1 MMGAEHVFHRS
12 TGARPPLAVR
22 GEGIHLIDD
31 LGRRYIDACGG
42 AAVSCLGH
50 GHPKIIAAMS
60 EQAARF
66 EYIHTGFFTS
76 DAAEQLA
83 AMIAEMSPGSL
94 DRVWFTSSG
103 SEAIEAALKLARQFH
118 LERGETKRKHII
130 ARRLSYHGNT
140 LGALAAGGSAW
151 RRAPYE
157 PLLIDV
163 ALVDPCFEY
172 RFAEPGESPEAYGVR
187 AADELEREILRLG
200 PESVIGFVAET
211 VVGATAGAVPPVPG
225 YLRKVREICD
235 RHGILLILD
244 EVMCGS
250 GRTGTFL
257 SCEHDGVVPDI
268 VTLGKGLGAG
278 YQPIGAVVCT
288 SEVYDAVARGSAA
301 LKHGQTYN
309 AHPVGCAAALAVQ
322 RVVRD
327 EALLDRVNSAAAR
340 LTSLLT
346 ERFGNHPNVGDIRG
360 RGLLQA
366 IELVADRST
375 KAPFDP
381 ALALHQH
388 AKADAF
394 ERGLLIYPGGGTV
407 DGRSGDHILLA
418 PPYNVTDRELETIVD
433 LLGQT
438 VDAILPS

>member
-1 MMGAEHVFHRS
+1 MGAEHVFHRF
-12 TGARPPLAVR
+12 TGMRPPLAVR
-22 GEGIHLIDD
+22 GEGIYLIDEQ
-31 LGRRYIDACGG
+31 GRRYIDACGG

-50 GHPKIIAAMS
+50 GHPEVVAAIAEHAQRL
-60 EQAARF
+60 EF
-66 EYIHTGFFTS
+66 VHTGFFTTE
-76 DAAEQLA
+76 AAEQLA
-83 AMIAEMSPGSL
+83 AMVAEMSPGTL
-94 DRVWFTSSG
+94 DRVWYTSSG

-118 LERGETKRKHII
+118 LERDEAQRSHVI

-140 LGALAAGGSAW
+140 LGALATGGSQW

-172 RFAEPGESPEAYGVR
+172 RFAQQGESPEAYGAR
-187 AADELEREILRLG
+187 AADALEREILRLG
-200 PESVIGFVAET
+200 PEKVIGFVAET
-211 VVGATAGAVPPVPG
+211 VVGATAGAVPPVPA
-225 YLRKVREICD
+225 YLRKIREICD
-235 RHGILLILD
+235 HYGILLILD

-257 SCEHDGVVPDI
+257 SCEQDAVVPDI

-288 SEVYDAVARGSAA
+288 SEVYEAVARGSGA

-309 AHPVGCAAALAVQ
+309 AHPIGCAAALAVQ
-322 RVVRD
+322 RVIRA
-327 EALLDRVNSAAAR
+327 EGLLGQVERSGER
-340 LTSLLT
+340 LLSLLT
-346 ERFGNHPNVGDIRG
+346 NRFGDHPHVGDIRG
-360 RGLLQA
+360 RGLLLA
-366 IELVADRST
+366 IELVQDRST

-381 ALALHQH
+381 ALALHQR

-394 ERGLLIYPGGGTV
+394 DRGLLIYPGGGTV

-418 PPYNVTDRELETIVD
+418 PPYNVTDDELDMIVD
-433 LLGQT
+433 LLAQT
-438 VDAILPS
+438 IDAVLPS

>member
-1 MMGAEHVFHRS
+1 MGAEHVFHRS
-12 TGARPPLAVR
+12 TLRPPIAVR
-22 GEGIHLIDD
+22 GEGIHLIDEN
-31 LGRRYIDACGG
+31 GRRYIDACGG

-50 GHPKIIAAMS
+50 GHPKVAAAIAR
-60 EQAARF
+60 QASDL
-66 EYIHTGFFTS
+66 EYVHTGFFTS

-83 AMIAEMSPGSL
+83 AMVAGMCPGSL
-94 DRVWFTSSG
+94 DRVWYTSSG
-103 SEAIEAALKLARQFH
+103 SEAIEAALKLARQYH
-118 LERGETKRKHII
+118 LERGDTGRRHII

-172 RFAEPGESPEAYGVR
+172 RFAEAGEDPESYGAR
-187 AADELEREILRLG
+187 AAAALEREILRLG
-200 PESVIGFVAET
+200 PETVIGFVAET

-225 YLRKVREICD
+225 YLRRIREICD
-235 RHGILLILD
+235 RHGVLLILD

-250 GRTGTFL
+250 SRTGTFL
-257 SCEHDGVVPDI
+257 SCEQDGVVPDI

-288 SEVYDAVARGSAA
+288 SQVYEAVAQGSGA

-322 RVVRD
+322 QVIRD
-327 EALLDRVNSAAAR
+327 EALLGRVERAGAS
-340 LTSLLT
+340 LMSLLV

-366 IELVADRST
+366 VELVTDRST
-375 KAPFDP
+375 KTPFDP
-381 ALALHQH
+381 GLQLHQR
-388 AKADAF
+388 AKAEAF
-394 ERGLLIYPGGGTV
+394 DRGLLIYPGGGAV
-407 DGRSGDHILLA
+407 DGRVGDHILLA
-418 PPYNVTDRELETIVD
+418 PPYNVTDKELEEIVE
-433 LLGQT
+433 LLGET
-438 VDAILPS
+438 IDAVLPS